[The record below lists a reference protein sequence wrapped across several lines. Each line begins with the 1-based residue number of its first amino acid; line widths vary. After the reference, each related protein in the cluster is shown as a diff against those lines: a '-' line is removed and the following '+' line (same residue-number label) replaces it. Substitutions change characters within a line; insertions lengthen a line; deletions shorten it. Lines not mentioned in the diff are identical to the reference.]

1 MPSTLDALQQ
11 TDITVVLC
19 TFNRQEM
26 LRIAIESLIN
36 LRRGLGFSYDIVVV
50 DDGSTDQTPAVIQS
64 MVKASSVEIRYIRQN
79 NSGVATARNTG
90 VRHALGNWVAFF
102 DDDQIA
108 DRDWLI
114 RLLAAAMN
122 LLK

>member
-1 MPSTLDALQQ
+1 MRSSD
-11 TDITVVLC
+11 
-19 TFNRQEM
+19 
-26 LRIAIESLIN
+26 LIN